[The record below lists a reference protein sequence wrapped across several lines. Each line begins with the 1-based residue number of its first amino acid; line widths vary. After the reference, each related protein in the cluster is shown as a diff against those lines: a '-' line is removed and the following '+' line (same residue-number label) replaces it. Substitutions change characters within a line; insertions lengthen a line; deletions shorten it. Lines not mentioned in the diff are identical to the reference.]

1 MRSPFLYELD
11 PEIKR
16 TFCLRRKKQKI
27 EEQRCEAR
35 RTSTNMAE
43 GGGDQR
49 RTFRDFVTPRVQG
62 IASTTAHPNVDANNF
77 ELKAALISMVQ
88 LSQFGCTPLKDPNLH
103 LLVFL
108 KVCDKLKFNGV
119 YTDAIRL
126 RLFLFSLR
134 DKARAWLHSLPS
146 GCITTWDEVTRAFL
160 SKLFPPSKMTSLRNQ
175 ITNFTQRDDET
186 LYEA

>member
-1 MRSPFLYELD
+1 M
-11 PEIKR
+11 
-16 TFCLRRKKQKI
+16 TG
-27 EEQRCEAR
+27 
-35 RTSTNMAE
+35 

-49 RTFRDFVTPRVQG
+49 RTLRNFVTPGVQG

-134 DKARAWLHSLPS
+134 DKVRACLHSFPS
-146 GCITTWDEVTRAFL
+146 GCINK
-160 SKLFPPSKMTSLRNQ
+160 SFPHQVFPSKQNGKCGESNHQLHSKRWKHALWSLGV
-175 ITNFTQRDDET
+175 D
-186 LYEA
+186 